1 MDNDVTRSSPFWKL
15 ALRRIRLP
23 GESRASTATLRSGVS
38 RLNKVFAVSRT
49 FARLP
54 VVKTPHVVW
63 LCLGLATL
71 VSGCAHQKATLVSIV
86 QTSPKLEILDQQ
98 IKRNANDAQAYSNR
112 GYTLALLGR
121 KAEARADLQRAV
133 ALKDNAPMRNR
144 AGWAYFNMGDYADA
158 VREFEAS
165 AKLSGSK
172 AHYDYYSLVLG
183 YWGLG
188 DTKRALENYQL
199 AVERD
204 PRFGEY
210 KTLHERI
217 SEWTLLER
225 RAMHETYILWSK
237 TWKP

>member
-1 MDNDVTRSSPFWKL
+1 MN
-15 ALRRIRLP
+15 
-23 GESRASTATLRSGVS
+23 TLRCG
-38 RLNKVFAVSRT
+38 
-49 FARLP
+49 
-54 VVKTPHVVW
+54 W
-63 LCLGLATL
+63 LCLVLAVL
-71 VSGCAHQKATLVSIV
+71 SAGCAHPRPAPV
-86 QTSPKLEILDQQ
+86 QTTPKLDILNQQ
-98 IKRNANDAQAYSNR
+98 IKANPENSQALSNR

-133 ALKDNAPMRNR
+133 ALKDNAPMHNR
-144 AGWAYFNMGDYADA
+144 VGWAYFNMGDYADA

-165 AKLSGSK
+165 AKLSEHK

-188 DTKRALENYQL
+188 DQRRALESYQL

-210 KTLHERI
+210 KALNERT
-217 SEWTLLER
+217 SEWTPRER

-237 TWKP
+237 TWRP